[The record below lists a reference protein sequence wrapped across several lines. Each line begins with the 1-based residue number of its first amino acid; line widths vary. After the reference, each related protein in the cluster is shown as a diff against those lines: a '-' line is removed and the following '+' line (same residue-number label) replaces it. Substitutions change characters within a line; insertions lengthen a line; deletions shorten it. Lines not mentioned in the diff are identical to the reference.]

1 MGVAWFL
8 ASIGVFVRDVG
19 QTIGIVTTIM
29 LFLSPVFYP
38 VSVLPAHL
46 RPLMLLNPLTFVI
59 EQVRSVLIWGG
70 MPDWSGL
77 AVYSLLSVGVAWTG
91 FSWFQK
97 MRKGFADVL

>member
-1 MGVAWFL
+1 
-8 ASIGVFVRDVG
+8 
-19 QTIGIVTTIM
+19 M

-38 VSVLPAHL
+38 VSALPGHL
-46 RPLMLLNPLTFVI
+46 RPLMLLNPLTFII

-91 FSWFQK
+91 YSWFQK
-97 MRKGFADVL
+97 MRRGFADVL